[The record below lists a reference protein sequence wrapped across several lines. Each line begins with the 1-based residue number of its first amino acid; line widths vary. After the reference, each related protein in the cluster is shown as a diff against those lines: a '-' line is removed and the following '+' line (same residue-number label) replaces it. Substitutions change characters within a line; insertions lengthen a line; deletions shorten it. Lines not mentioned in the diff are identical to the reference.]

1 MGARNQVVE
10 LENRIAKLEQENLRL
25 QEKVTFLTRKLY
37 GRSTERTSA
46 LGIEGQMS
54 LFDEAETSVNPKSA
68 EPDMKDVGSYVRR
81 KYSGQREELL
91 KETLHACRRRPV
103 LSGLRCAAYSRRGRI
118 RPYRN

>member
-54 LFDEAETSVNPKSA
+54 LFD
-68 EPDMKDVGSYVRR
+68 
-81 KYSGQREELL
+81 
-91 KETLHACRRRPV
+91 
-103 LSGLRCAAYSRRGRI
+103 
-118 RPYRN
+118 